1 MTLEKKYTDIMSR
14 IIIDLTKDPL
24 CKDIFV
30 EPRKKTV
37 DPKVG
42 NPMDLSTVKKNIKN
56 NCYIGFK
63 QWIDDVNLIWDNA
76 ITTYGEDSI
85 LCWIAKY
92 YKQKFKKTVD
102 ELRCYNVRNFEE
114 RLHSLTKN
122 LHELLSNPPK
132 ILGVTD
138 EFCQWPSEFNVF
150 TVEHLND
157 LTQFAKKLVED
168 NETDKLVEIIKENN
182 PDLIKNND
190 IDLDF
195 SKLNRKSILEIEK
208 LKGL

>member
-114 RLHSLTKN
+114 RLYSLTKN